1 LVFFISF
8 IGKLFYCFYHESSR
22 KYLNKVTLFLIKMAR
37 IFILSL
43 AITLALSMLLVPMI
57 GTGVFAENM
66 TGMASNMTG
75 NMSSNMTGMA
85 SNMTGNMT
93 GMTSN
98 MTG

>member
-1 LVFFISF
+1 
-8 IGKLFYCFYHESSR
+8 
-22 KYLNKVTLFLIKMAR
+22 MAR

-66 TGMASNMTG
+66 TGMG
-75 NMSSNMTGMA
+75 SNMTGMA
-85 SNMTGNMT
+85 SNMTSNMT
-93 GMTSN
+93 GMAGNMTSN

>member
-1 LVFFISF
+1 
-8 IGKLFYCFYHESSR
+8 
-22 KYLNKVTLFLIKMAR
+22 MAR

-57 GTGVFAENM
+57 GTGVFAENL
-66 TGMASNMTG
+66 TGMA
-75 NMSSNMTGMA
+75 SNMTGMA

-93 GMTSN
+93 GMASN